1 MIHNLKIRSC
11 FADAVLSG
19 EKNFEIRYNADR
31 GFQKGDIVRFNVID
45 DEGNP
50 TSHPL
55 RRETFDITYVFSGV
69 GLKPEYVVFGIK
81 KLEGERDE
89 NR

>member
-1 MIHNLKIRSC
+1 MIHNLKIKVS

-55 RRETFDITYVFSGV
+55 RREAFDITYVFSGV
-69 GLKPEYVVFGIK
+69 GLKPEYVVFGLRK
-81 KLEGERDE
+81 RGADPE
-89 NR
+89 

>member
-1 MIHNLKIRSC
+1 MIHNLKIKVS

-31 GFQKGDIVRFNVID
+31 GFQKGDIVRFIVID

-55 RRETFDITYVFSGV
+55 RREAFDITYVFSGV
-69 GLKPEYVVFGIK
+69 GLELGYVVFGLRK
-81 KLEGERDE
+81 RGADPE
-89 NR
+89 